1 MARLS
6 TEELNNIKEK
16 YNVSRIWSW
25 SRVNTF
31 LTSPYEYMLKYV
43 KRVAEDRQDCAYTTL
58 GSLSHDTIDDLY
70 ESRIKYE
77 DMISQFEDGWLTAID
92 IADLKLDRNDE
103 EHDEK
108 LKSKYKYDLQHF
120 FRNHVVYEYNIMI
133 EKPVVA
139 KIGSNVFVGYIDA
152 IYRDND
158 GNYNIIDFKTSSIYT
173 GKTLDEHLGQL
184 TIYAIGLNQAG
195 VPLDN
200 IKIGFNFLKYVT
212 IQYEQKNGT
221 IKTRN
226 VERCKIG
233 ESLQSNAKM
242 WLKSLG
248 YEDDVDYYLKTLL
261 DTNSIAVLPE
271 DVQEK
276 YVVTDCHVFTE
287 LDQKLI
293 DKWTD
298 TIVSTIN
305 DIEMRE
311 KDYEETNSD
320 KCFWDSDESVKKQ
333 SYYFSTLS
341 CYSPNLHK
349 PYKEYLDKL
358 EAAKSGSNLF
368 DGVGKDCNC
377 DIMSTSNVI
386 CKDKE
391 KIDLSWLDSIV

>member
-6 TEELNNIKEK
+6 TEELNDIKEK
-16 YNVSRIWSW
+16 YNVSRLWSW

-31 LTSPYEYMLKYV
+31 ITSPYEYMLKYV
-43 KRVAEDRQDCAYTTL
+43 KHVTEDRQDCAYTTL
-58 GSLSHDTIDDLY
+58 GSLAHDTIDVLY
-70 ESRIKYE
+70 EGEIKYE
-77 DMISQFEDGWLTAID
+77 DMIDQFEDGWLTAID
-92 IADLKLDRNDE
+92 IANLKLDRNDE
-103 EHDEK
+103 EHDDK

-120 FRNHVVYEYNIMI
+120 FRNHVVYEYDMMI
-133 EKPVVA
+133 EKSVVA

-152 IYRDND
+152 IYKDND

-173 GKTLDEHLGQL
+173 GKTLEEHLGQL

-212 IQYEQKNGT
+212 IKYEQKNGT
-221 IKTRN
+221 VKTRN

-248 YEDDVDYYLKTLL
+248 YDDDADYYLKALL
-261 DTNSIAVLPE
+261 DTNSVSVLPD
-271 DVQEK
+271 DVQDK

-287 LDQKLI
+287 LNQKLV

-298 TIVSTIN
+298 TIVNTIN
-305 DIEMRE
+305 DIILRE
-311 KDYEETNSD
+311 KDYYETNSE
-320 KCFWDSDESVKKQ
+320 KCFWDSDDNIKKQ
-333 SYYFSTLS
+333 SYYFATLS
-341 CYSPNLHK
+341 CYSPNVHK

-358 EAAKSGSNLF
+358 EKAKSGLSVF
-368 DGVGKDCNC
+368 DGVGSEAEYNIIETGNNICNNN
-377 DIMSTSNVI
+377 D
-386 CKDKE
+386 
-391 KIDLSWLDSIV
+391 IDLSWLNEL